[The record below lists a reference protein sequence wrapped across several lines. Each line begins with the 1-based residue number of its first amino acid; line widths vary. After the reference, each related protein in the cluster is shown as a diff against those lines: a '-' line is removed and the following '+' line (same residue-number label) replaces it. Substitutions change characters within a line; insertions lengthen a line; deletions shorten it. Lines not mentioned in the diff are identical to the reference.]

1 LFRYARD
8 LGHKRADMYD
18 IAVFDE
24 TVAVS
29 GRELMFAI
37 NIPQEAVVIP
47 ETMDAVRASLSL
59 QTDRLEA
66 VGLTNQYLGLK

>member
-1 LFRYARD
+1 
-8 LGHKRADMYD
+8 MYD

-24 TVAVS
+24 TIAKS
-29 GRELMFAI
+29 GREFMFAI

-47 ETMDAVRASLSL
+47 ETVDAIRASLQM

-66 VGLTNQYLGLK
+66 VGLTNKYLGLGQPAPVSA